1 MGQRNRKLKNRFF
14 RTSKLESGSIP
25 ASICL
30 VAEAWQRL
38 HGVEPRR
45 ASERMQARHAT
56 TEEAVAAE
64 TETDVRQAFLEY
76 RYRAAAP
83 GGSLLIRPITEK
95 QMHDTTELL
104 TQSFSEAMGYM
115 SVYRTFLRRHIQQYL
130 QQHALLPPKTIVLVA
145 LLSPSGQATICLD
158 GHESSNGAAKRLN
171 RTGAAQSL
179 SAAEMAAERERASVH
194 TNIEEL
200 MQRLTAA
207 RLPGAD
213 ANSSKLGEGTAE
225 YDDGQAGSSAEASS
239 SNAAEEGVL
248 VGTVEVSVAA
258 STRTR
263 FLTLNAPE
271 ECAYVCNMAVSPE
284 YRRRGYGLLLLEAAE
299 EIARLGGQ
307 RDLYLHLR
315 FQDKPAQAL
324 YQRAGYS
331 VCKQDNLLVVLLGQ
345 DRRYLMHKRLT
356 PGLTPGSA

>member
-1 MGQRNRKLKNRFF
+1 MHR
-14 RTSKLESGSIP
+14 
-25 ASICL
+25 
-30 VAEAWQRL
+30 AEAWQR
-38 HGVEPRR
+38 GR
-45 ASERMQARHAT
+45 AGTQVRHAT
-56 TEEAVAAE
+56 TEELVVTDADVV
-64 TETDVRQAFLEY
+64 TPKFFPFVPQTDVRQAFLEY
-76 RYRAAAP
+76 RYTAAAP
-83 GGSLLIRPITEK
+83 GGSLLIRPISDK
-95 QMHDTTELL
+95 HMHDTTELL

-115 SVYRTFLRRHIQQYL
+115 SVYRTFLRRHIRQYL
-130 QQHALLPPKTIVLVA
+130 QQHANLPPKTVVLVA
-145 LLSPSGQATICLD
+145 LLRPSKQAAVRPAVQ
-158 GHESSNGAAKRLN
+158 ESSSGAAQRLN
-171 RTGAAQSL
+171 RTAAAAGAA

-194 TNIEEL
+194 TNIEDL
-200 MQRLTAA
+200 LQRLNAA
-207 RLPGAD
+207 RLPGSDTA
-213 ANSSKLGEGTAE
+213 SSPPDGPATGGEE
-225 YDDGQAGSSAEASS
+225 LRQAAEASCS
-239 SNAAEEGVL
+239 GAGEEGTL

-271 ECAYVCNMAVSPE
+271 ECAYVCNMAVNPE

-331 VCKQDNLLVVLLGQ
+331 VYKQDNPFVVLLGQ